1 MMASKLK
8 EITEFKLSNYR
19 DKEKKLFQNI
29 STQIHTEE
37 IIYKQIYRFH
47 QQNFLN
53 INEKLLMSSIFLT

>member
-37 IIYKQIYRFH
+37 IIYKQIFTDFH
-47 QQNFLN
+47 QQNILN
-53 INEKLLMSSIFLT
+53 INERY